1 MRFLHIEFIIEIL
14 NFDDIVTYYL
24 IIIFVI
30 LIQILGLILF
40 NFNEE
45 EENFINELLM
55 FIITLNCWNFIF
67 INIGIGLFMSFIILP
82 MEYLF
87 LHLKQKK
94 YNIFKVVTLF
104 FLISSTLNTRQLI
117 TSMVHNYLKYNNNIY
132 IIINVTIFILSLRMN
147 LFLLMIINNIL
158 RGHSWY
164 YNYENKNNIE

>member
-1 MRFLHIEFIIEIL
+1 MPRKLRNNYSISY
-14 NFDDIVTYYL
+14 N
-24 IIIFVI
+24 
-30 LIQILGLILF
+30 
-40 NFNEE
+40 NNNEE

-87 LHLKQKK
+87 LHLKHRK
-94 YNIFKVVTLF
+94 YNIFKIITLF

-117 TSMVHNYLKYNNNIY
+117 TSMVRNYLTYNNNIY

-147 LFLLMIINNIL
+147 LLILMIINNIL

-164 YNYENKNNIE
+164 YNYDELNENENKNNLE